1 MWLLVGLGNPGDK
14 YSKNRHNVGFMAVD
28 EIADDY
34 SCSPFK
40 KKYQGFV
47 SEGKIGDHKV
57 LLLKP
62 QTYMNDS
69 GRSIK
74 EAAKFYKIDPSRI
87 LVFHDE
93 LDLAPAKMRVKF
105 DGGLA
110 GHNGLKS
117 TKAHMGTAEFW
128 RVRLG
133 IGHPGDRD
141 RVSGYVLSDFAKAE
155 WPDVEDMVRAVS
167 RNIEMVLD
175 GNDEEYMTKVA
186 LDLE

>member
-14 YSKNRHNVGFMAVD
+14 YSKNRHNIGFMAVE

-40 KKYQGFV
+40 KKYQALV
-47 SEGKIGDHKV
+47 SEGRVGAYKV

-62 QTYMNDS
+62 QTYMNES
-69 GRSIK
+69 GRSIA
-74 EAAKFYKIDPSRI
+74 EVVKFYKIEPDHI
-87 LVFHDE
+87 VIFHDE
-93 LDLAPAKMRVKF
+93 LDLNPAKMRVKF

-117 TKAHMGTAEFW
+117 TKAHLGTAAFW

-133 IGHPGDRD
+133 IGHPGDKD
-141 RVSGYVLSDFAKAE
+141 RVSGYVLSDFSKAE

-167 RNIEMVLD
+167 RNIEMLLD
-175 GNDEEYMTKVA
+175 GGHEEYMSKIA
-186 LDLE
+186 LDLG